1 MLNFSLKFNF
11 SLLYLLKYN
20 NFPSSDYKRT
30 SNSSLDSPRQG
41 ESNGIKFIFLGL
53 IDSEIRDWNRF
64 YQNRINR
71 KSNRI

>member
-53 IDSEIRDWNRF
+53 IDSEIIF
-64 YQNRINR
+64 LKYI
-71 KSNRI
+71 KL